1 MRELVLALAAV
12 FFAGMGLYALAAPA
26 ALAGPF
32 ALTVTLPQ
40 ARSEIRAVYGG
51 FGLAVAGVL
60 CWSAFGDDGLRNGAA
75 LTVGVALAGMA
86 AGRVISRLVDT
97 RQRRSIRFGSPVWS
111 RLSVPRSYSVS
122 CERVR
127 E

>member
-51 FGLAVAGVL
+51 FGLAVAGML

-86 AGRVISRLVDT
+86 AGHVISRLVDT
-97 RQRRSIRFGSPVWS
+97 PTAFYPIWFYCLVEAVGAAVI
-111 RLSVPRSYSVS
+111 LGVV
-122 CERVR
+122 
-127 E
+127 